1 MADHHGHDHG
11 SGQAVVAD
19 ASVRLARVSDAP
31 AVGVVQA
38 ALWTGAYAAHV
49 PNDVLAGFQPP
60 AFASVWRESLTNP
73 PTRAHRLLVGC
84 AGEQV
89 VAMAA
94 VGPSGDPDATA
105 TDAEILVLGVHP
117 GARQQGH
124 GSRLLHA
131 AVDTVR
137 GSGATAL
144 RVWVPHDDRVLRQFL
159 EAAGFGTDGAV
170 RDREVG
176 PQRVLHEVRL
186 STAVTDAPAAGEG

>member
-1 MADHHGHDHG
+1 MADEHTHDHG
-11 SGQAVVAD
+11 SDLPIVAD

-49 PNDVLAGFQPP
+49 PPEVLAGFQPP
-60 AFASVWRESLTNP
+60 AFASVWRESLTHP
-73 PTRAHRLLVGC
+73 PTRSHRLLVGC

-94 VGPSGDPDATA
+94 VGPSDDPDRAEG
-105 TDAEILVLGVHP
+105 DAEVLVLGVHP
-117 GARQQGH
+117 GARRQGH

-131 AVDTVR
+131 VVDTVR
-137 GSGATAL
+137 GSGASVL
-144 RVWVPHDDRVLRQFL
+144 RVWVPEGDRALLQFL
-159 EAAGFGTDGAV
+159 EAAGFGSDGAV

-176 PQRVLHEVRL
+176 PGHVLRELRL
-186 STAVTDAPAAGEG
+186 SSAVTDPSEDGRD

>member
-1 MADHHGHDHG
+1 MAQHRGHDHG
-11 SGQAVVAD
+11 SDQPIVAD

-38 ALWTGAYAAHV
+38 ALWTGAYAGYV
-49 PNDVLAGFQPP
+49 PADVLAGFQPP
-60 AFASVWRESLTNP
+60 AFASVWRESLTHP
-73 PTRAHRLLVGC
+73 PSRAHRLLVGC

-94 VGPSGDPDATA
+94 VGPSADPDATEV
-105 TDAEILVLGVHP
+105 DAEVLVLGVHP
-117 GARQQGH
+117 GARRQGH

-131 AVDTVR
+131 VVDTAR

-144 RVWVPHDDRVLRQFL
+144 RVWVPDGDRALTQFL
-159 EAAGFGTDGAV
+159 EAAGFAPDGAV

-176 PQRVLHEVRL
+176 PERVLGERRL
-186 STAVTDAPAAGEG
+186 STAVTDPPEDGLG